1 MTKNNFDGFL
11 VKKGETTL
19 ANANLVY
26 LPYCSSD
33 AHMADT
39 ERNLPGYGNF
49 QMRGRRMSHE
59 AVKILVGPEK
69 QNQLVL
75 FGGLSAGG
83 RGSMVTIDAL
93 R

>member
-1 MTKNNFDGFL
+1 MFILKDG
-11 VKKGETTL
+11 TNL

-39 ERNLPGYGNF
+39 ETNLQFYGIF
-49 QMRGRRMSHE
+49 QIRGRRMAHE
-59 AVKILVGPEK
+59 AVKILVGLEK
-69 QNQLVL
+69 QNQFVL

-83 RGSMVTIDAL
+83 RGSMVTIDAV